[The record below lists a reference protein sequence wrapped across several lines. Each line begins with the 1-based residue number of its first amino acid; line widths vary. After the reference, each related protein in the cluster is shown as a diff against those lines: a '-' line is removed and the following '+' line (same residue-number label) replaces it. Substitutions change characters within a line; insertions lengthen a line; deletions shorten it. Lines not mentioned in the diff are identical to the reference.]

1 MRAMFSKFFISILLI
16 LSLGAPSFAAVPAS
30 TATPTA
36 DSDDNPPPP
45 KFAKPYEYEREAN
58 GEDPDG
64 IEYHENQAEDLQVVF
79 VSALPFTAA
88 ASFGLTALA
97 SLAFR
102 GRFAVDG
109 DYWIPFIV
117 GTFGGAATVAGVS
130 VLTNK
135 YPPPGQ
141 DNSAETIS
149 PMPPLAFRVNFLT
162 AQF

>member
-1 MRAMFSKFFISILLI
+1 MRAMFPRFFLSILII
-16 LSLGAPSFAAVPAS
+16 LSLGTPSFAAVPAP

-36 DSDDNPPPP
+36 DSEDDQPPP
-45 KFAKPYEYEREAN
+45 KFAKPYEYEREAY
-58 GEDPDG
+58 GEDPEG

-97 SLAFR
+97 SLVIR
-102 GRFAVDG
+102 GRFTVDG
-109 DYWIPFIV
+109 DYLIPFIV
-117 GTFGGAATVAGVS
+117 GTFGGAAAVASVS

-135 YPPPGQ
+135 YPPPAQ
-141 DNSAETIS
+141 TDSAEMAS
-149 PMPPLAFRVNFLT
+149 PMPPLAFRADFLT